1 MTPRVRRISTALA
14 LLALVTGAA
23 LPLPAAANDGTQ
35 QIAASLLKDIHQATW
50 VAEGKGPHVAYV
62 FFDPDCPYCHK
73 LYTETRSWVKAGKLQ
88 LRWIPVGILTAT
100 SPGKAGAILDA
111 KDPLAAFHKNENGYE
126 KGVMGGIEEALEVSP
141 RAQAALKANADLL
154 ARTGLGSVPAMLFRG
169 DDGTAELIFGAPSR
183 AELDLIV
190 PHIK

>member
-1 MTPRVRRISTALA
+1 MTRSLRRMGVVWILVALF
-14 LLALVTGAA
+14 GAWA
-23 LPLPAAANDGTQ
+23 GPMQASAAGRSQ
-35 QIAASLLKDIHQATW
+35 QIAASVLKDIHQATW
-50 VAEGKGPHVAYV
+50 IAEGKGPHVAYV

-88 LRWIPVGILTAT
+88 LRWVPVGILTAT

-111 KDPLAAFHKNENGYE
+111 NDPLAAFHKNENGYQ

-154 ARTGLGSVPAMLFRG
+154 ARTGPGSVPTTLLRA
-169 DDGTAELIFGAPSR
+169 DDGKAELIFGVPSPD
-183 AELDLIV
+183 ELDLIV